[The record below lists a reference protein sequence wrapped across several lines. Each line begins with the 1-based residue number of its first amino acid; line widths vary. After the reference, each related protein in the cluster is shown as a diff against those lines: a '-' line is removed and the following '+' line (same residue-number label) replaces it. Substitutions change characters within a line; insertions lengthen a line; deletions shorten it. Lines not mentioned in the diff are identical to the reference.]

1 MGTTAGFAHAATHL
15 ARVGV
20 QEVLVDEGQLA
31 KIVERVDG
39 ARFGNHHLV
48 AADGR
53 HVDVGMAARRLAV
66 GKVVVAAAAAALA
79 VAALIV
85 TATRGRLAQVLLQ
98 AVVGLALFASE
109 GVGEST

>member
-1 MGTTAGFAHAATHL
+1 
-15 ARVGV
+15 
-20 QEVLVDEGQLA
+20 
-31 KIVERVDG
+31 
-39 ARFGNHHLV
+39 
-48 AADGR
+48 
-53 HVDVGMAARRLAV
+53 MAARRLAV
-66 GKVVVAAAAAALA
+66 GKVDVAAAAAALA